1 MAEPKKSESEKDT
14 KSQSEETQA
23 EESKRED
30 RKRETSEKDERSKR
44 EKRGKAGKRDK
55 AKRGKA
61 GKRDKAKRDK
71 RAKAAKRAAAESESE
86 IHAWTDGIPLSPVWW
101 APVFT
106 TLMIVGLLWIVV
118 FYISSAAYPIP
129 QLGQWNLA
137 VGGGIAFIGFLMTMR
152 WR

>member
-1 MAEPKKSESEKDT
+1 MAEPKKSEEREEEKKDAQTEERSEKR
-14 KSQSEETQA
+14 EERHA
-23 EESKRED
+23 HEDEKKDSKRE
-30 RKRETSEKDERSKR
+30 EH
-44 EKRGKAGKRDK
+44 GKRSSSK
-55 AKRGKA
+55 
-61 GKRDKAKRDK
+61 KRDHESRVEK
-71 RAKAAKRAAAESESE
+71 RAKAESDNE

>member
-1 MAEPKKSESEKDT
+1 MAEPKKSEEREEEKKDAQTEERSEKRDERHAHEDE
-14 KSQSEETQA
+14 KKD
-23 EESKRED
+23 SKRE
-30 RKRETSEKDERSKR
+30 EH
-44 EKRGKAGKRDK
+44 GKRSSSK
-55 AKRGKA
+55 
-61 GKRDKAKRDK
+61 KRDHESRVEK
-71 RAKAAKRAAAESESE
+71 RAKAESDNE

-118 FYISSAAYPIP
+118 FYISGATYPIP
-129 QLGQWNLA
+129 KIGQWNLA

>member
-1 MAEPKKSESEKDT
+1 MAEPKKSESEKDEQ
-14 KSQSEETQA
+14 SQRDEAKQTESTR
-23 EESKRED
+23 EESKRDE
-30 RKRETSEKDERSKR
+30 RKRDDEKPAQRSKR
-44 EKRGKAGKRDK
+44 KK
-55 AKRGKA
+55 
-61 GKRDKAKRDK
+61 DKAKRDK
-71 RAKAAKRAAAESESE
+71 RAKAAKRAAAESETE

-118 FYISSAAYPIP
+118 FYISNAAFPIP
-129 QLGQWNLA
+129 QFGQWNLA

>member
-23 EESKRED
+23 EE
-30 RKRETSEKDERSKR
+30 
-44 EKRGKAGKRDK
+44 
-55 AKRGKA
+55 
-61 GKRDKAKRDK
+61 AKRDK

-101 APVFT
+101 APLFT

>member
-44 EKRGKAGKRDK
+44 EKR
-55 AKRGKA
+55 
-61 GKRDKAKRDK
+61 
-71 RAKAAKRAAAESESE
+71 AKRAAAEAESE

-101 APVFT
+101 APLFT

>member
-1 MAEPKKSESEKDT
+1 M
-14 KSQSEETQA
+14 
-23 EESKRED
+23 
-30 RKRETSEKDERSKR
+30 
-44 EKRGKAGKRDK
+44 
-55 AKRGKA
+55 
-61 GKRDKAKRDK
+61 
-71 RAKAAKRAAAESESE
+71 
-86 IHAWTDGIPLSPVWW
+86 
-101 APVFT
+101 FT